1 MKKGRKKTKGRPNG
15 GKHLREA
22 LRKRGSPRER
32 DSRKK
37 KYQTGNNPRQESS
50 KKLRVKER
58 RERKKERKKESG
70 KTKRENTAGIGACI
84 SRPSFSSLLANPLFE
99 VPQK

>member
-1 MKKGRKKTKGRPNG
+1 MKKGRKKTEGRPNG

-58 RERKKERKKESG
+58 RERKKERKKVVKQRE
-70 KTKRENTAGIGACI
+70 KTRQE
-84 SRPSFSSLLANPLFE
+84 
-99 VPQK
+99 

>member
-37 KYQTGNNPRQESS
+37 KYQTGNNPRQESN
-50 KKLRVKER
+50 KKLRVKIER
-58 RERKKERKKESG
+58 RERKKVVKRRE
-70 KTKRENTAGIGACI
+70 KTRQE
-84 SRPSFSSLLANPLFE
+84 
-99 VPQK
+99 

>member
-1 MKKGRKKTKGRPNG
+1 MKKGRKKTEGRPNG

-58 RERKKERKKESG
+58 RERKKESG

>member
-1 MKKGRKKTKGRPNG
+1 MKKGRKKMEGRPNW

-37 KYQTGNNPRQESS
+37 NTKWETTHD
-50 KKLRVKER
+50 KRVVR
-58 RERKKERKKESG
+58 
-70 KTKRENTAGIGACI
+70 N
-84 SRPSFSSLLANPLFE
+84 
-99 VPQK
+99 

>member
-1 MKKGRKKTKGRPNG
+1 MKKGRKKTEGRPNE

-37 KYQTGNNPRQESS
+37 IPNGKQPTA
-50 KKLRVKER
+50 
-58 RERKKERKKESG
+58 RE
-70 KTKRENTAGIGACI
+70 
-84 SRPSFSSLLANPLFE
+84 
-99 VPQK
+99 